1 MNEELNTKIKRA
13 IRLLRSYDVFC
24 KDKYVLELAYSGGKD
39 SDVILQLAK
48 EAGINFKPIYKM
60 TTLDPPGTIKHVKEM
75 GVEIIRPDM
84 NFFQLVERKGL
95 PSRRMRFCCEKLKE
109 YPINEKVIMGVR
121 AAESIKRNKIY
132 KEPTSCRIVKSK
144 HIEQVLPILSW
155 TNQDIYEFIEDRKLK
170 CAPIYYDDFGNFDV
184 NRRLGCMCCPLQS
197 YKKRLAEFRRYPK
210 IALRYIES
218 CKIYLQNHKN
228 GKAYKKTN
236 GDPYHFFLQDFL
248 PLKKGQWD
256 YIRYGIFGEMD
267 YQKAFNDLIFTYK

>member
-1 MNEELNTKIKRA
+1 
-13 IRLLRSYDVFC
+13 
-24 KDKYVLELAYSGGKD
+24 
-39 SDVILQLAK
+39 
-48 EAGINFKPIYKM
+48 
-60 TTLDPPGTIKHVKEM
+60 
-75 GVEIIRPDM
+75 
-84 NFFQLVERKGL
+84 
-95 PSRRMRFCCEKLKE
+95 
-109 YPINEKVIMGVR
+109 MGVR